1 MWSKPVNVGY
11 PINTTDDNFFFCPVR
26 DGKIA
31 YISRF
36 DPNGAGRFDITRMNI
51 FSNDNPRKYMVHGIV
66 KIPQNMSQQPFILAL
81 YDKTKKDTVF
91 KKIFTGNEIAFEAI
105 PGQYEVHISSDGL
118 EHKSMPFNIHY
129 GSKDLSPDIH
139 IDLTQKKAK
148 LEIAKE
154 EPPKALVAN
163 TQNTSN
169 QSLPDVS
176 MDETK
181 INAAAK
187 NQESNIDTST
197 IAATDSI
204 LNFTQIADTAATKP
218 PNTGIKPEENI
229 PSKLYTLLHSPSM
242 IASVLAIIA
251 LLFIIVILM
260 KKRNKSNQ

>member
-1 MWSKPVNVGY
+1 
-11 PINTTDDNFFFCPVR
+11 
-26 DGKIA
+26 
-31 YISRF
+31 
-36 DPNGAGRFDITRMNI
+36 MNI

-66 KIPQNMSQQPFILAL
+66 KVPQNISQQQPYVLAL
-81 YDKTKKDTVF
+81 YDKIKKDTVF
-91 KKIFTGNEIAFEAI
+91 KKTFTGNEIAFEAI

-118 EHKSMPFNIHY
+118 EHNSMPFNIHY
-129 GSKDLSPDIH
+129 GSKDLSPDIN

-148 LEIAKE
+148 LEIAKA
-154 EPPKALVAN
+154 EPPKTEVAN
-163 TQNTSN
+163 AQNTSD
-169 QSLPDVS
+169 QRLPDVNIE
-176 MDETK
+176 ETK

-204 LNFTQIADTAATKP
+204 LNLTQIADTTEPKQH
-218 PNTGIKPEENI
+218 NTGIKPEGNI

>member
-1 MWSKPVNVGY
+1 
-11 PINTTDDNFFFCPVR
+11 
-26 DGKIA
+26 
-31 YISRF
+31 
-36 DPNGAGRFDITRMNI
+36 
-51 FSNDNPRKYMVHGIV
+51 
-66 KIPQNMSQQPFILAL
+66 
-81 YDKTKKDTVF
+81 
-91 KKIFTGNEIAFEAI
+91 
-105 PGQYEVHISSDGL
+105 
-118 EHKSMPFNIHY
+118 MPFNIHY
-129 GSKDLSPDIH
+129 GSKDLSPDIN

-148 LEIAKE
+148 LEIAKV
-154 EPPKALVAN
+154 EPPKADIAN

-204 LNFTQIADTAATKP
+204 LNLTQIADTTAPKQ

-242 IASVLAIIA
+242 IASVLAVIA

-260 KKRNKSNQ
+260 KKRKKSNQ